1 MLWPDNESK
10 VDLLNYQSIS
20 NAIVKL
26 LSDQQR
32 LPVSIGIHGD
42 WGAGKSTVLSMI
54 ENSYREDEKTVC
66 VRFNSWLYQGLEDAQ
81 TALMQQITTD
91 LIKNRSA
98 IEGFKESADSFLKRV
113 DWFKTA
119 KTVANWGITAFTGI
133 PTPGTM
139 QDLSTAIDTLT
150 AKAGS
155 LNQEDITKELA
166 ELKGCIGSPKN
177 KRVVTEIT
185 EFREEY
191 EKLLKAADI
200 DRLVILVD
208 DLDRCLPDTAIAT
221 MEAMKLFLFMPNTA
235 FIVAAD
241 ETMIEYSVRRHF
253 PNLSEEVGGMAY
265 TRNYLEK
272 LIQIPFRIP
281 ALNEN
286 ETSIY
291 LALLIAES
299 LCRQDSNEFNRVL
312 DHARS
317 ILKEPWAKGS
327 ITIEQFESL
336 TEKSLLEEEK
346 ELFFMA
352 SQIAP
357 ALNLGTKGN
366 PRQIKRFLNAFMTRL
381 LVAESAGYKDA
392 IKENVLIKLML
403 LERFNPNAYEILRLD
418 SLSNPEGKPHSLK
431 ALEEPDSL
439 ETQEGSNAAVPATQK
454 LLFDVEKDDWLGNW
468 VKIEPAL
475 SDIKLSPYFFL
486 TREKVKFIGLVQS
499 SELIERALKLLSG
512 EALVVAGAQST
523 VEQLSSDD
531 ADKLMD
537 LLITKIQS
545 TSGGFKVP
553 EYYHGAILLCKCFK
567 DLQLKLLK
575 GITEIPERKIGTW
588 AVSGWERAELTEEAS
603 KELKELLKDWCESEN
618 KTLAATAKQRLKKDK

>member
-1 MLWPDNESK
+1 MLWPDNESN

-26 LSDQQR
+26 LSDQNR

-54 ENSYREDEKTVC
+54 EDSYSGDDKTVC

-81 TALMQQITTD
+81 TALMQKITND
-91 LIKNRSA
+91 LVKNRSA
-98 IEGFKESADSFLKRV
+98 IEGFKEAADSFLKRV
-113 DWFKTA
+113 DWLKAA
-119 KTVANWGITAFTGI
+119 KKVANWGVTAVTGI
-133 PTPGTM
+133 PTPGSV
-139 QDLSTAIDTLT
+139 QDLSNAIDALVT
-150 AKAGS
+150 KAGS
-155 LNQEDITKELA
+155 LNQDDIKSGLG
-166 ELKGCIGSPKN
+166 ELKTYIGSAEK

-191 EKLLKAADI
+191 NKLLKAAKI

-221 MEAMKLFLFMPNTA
+221 MEAMKLFLFMPKTA
-235 FIVAAD
+235 FIIAAD

-253 PNLSEEVGGMAY
+253 PNLSEEVGGIAY

-286 ETSIY
+286 ETSVY
-291 LALLIAES
+291 LSLLASQSICNDGS
-299 LCRQDSNEFNRVL
+299 DEFKCVL
-312 DHARS
+312 EHAQTM
-317 ILKEPWAKGS
+317 LKEPWTKAS
-327 ITIEQFESL
+327 ISIEQFEEWTGKKLSG
-336 TEKSLLEEEK
+336 EEK

-357 ALNLGTKGN
+357 ALNQGTKGN

-403 LERFNPNAYEILRLD
+403 LERFNPNAYEVLRLD
-418 SLSNPEGKPHSLK
+418 CLSNPEGKPHSLK
-431 ALEEPDSL
+431 TLEDAGDNEAEHL
-439 ETQEGSNAAVPATQK
+439 AVPSNQK
-454 LLFDVEKDDWLGNW
+454 PVFDVEKDDWLGNW
-468 VKIEPAL
+468 VSIEPQL
-475 SDIKLSPYFFL
+475 SDVKLTPYFFL
-486 TREKVKFIGLVQS
+486 TREKVKFIGFSQGN
-499 SELIERALKLLSG
+499 ELIERAIKLLSG
-512 EALVVAGAQST
+512 DALVVASAQAT
-523 VEQLSSDD
+523 IEQLSPDD

-537 LLITKIQS
+537 FLVTKIQS
-545 TSGGFKVP
+545 SASATQTPDF
-553 EYYHGAILLCKCFK
+553 YHGAHLLSKCFK
-567 DLQLKLLK
+567 EHQSKLLK
-575 GITEIPERKIGTW
+575 GLVAIPENRIGAW
-588 AVSGWERAELTEEAS
+588 AVSGWERVELGDDAK
-603 KELKELLKDWCESEN
+603 KELHELLKDWSESEN
-618 KTLAATAKQRLKKDK
+618 KILAVTAKQQLKRDK

>member
-1 MLWPDNESK
+1 MLWPDNESN

-26 LSDQQR
+26 LSDQNR

-54 ENSYREDEKTVC
+54 EDSYSGDDKTVC

-81 TALMQQITTD
+81 TALMQKITNE
-91 LIKNRSA
+91 LVKNRSA
-98 IEGFKESADSFLKRV
+98 IEGFKEAADSFLKRV
-113 DWFKTA
+113 DWLKAA
-119 KTVANWGITAFTGI
+119 KKVANWGVTAVTGI
-133 PTPGTM
+133 PTPGSV
-139 QDLSTAIDTLT
+139 QDLSNAIDALVT
-150 AKAGS
+150 KAGS
-155 LNQEDITKELA
+155 LNQDDIKSGLD
-166 ELKGCIGSPKN
+166 ELKTYIGSAEK

-191 EKLLKAADI
+191 NKLLKAAQI

-221 MEAMKLFLFMPNTA
+221 MEAMKLFLFMPKTA
-235 FIVAAD
+235 FIIAAD

-253 PNLSEEVGGMAY
+253 PNLSEEVGGIAY

-286 ETSIY
+286 ETSVY
-291 LALLIAES
+291 LSLLASQSICNDGS
-299 LCRQDSNEFNRVL
+299 DEFKCVL
-312 DHARS
+312 EHAQTM
-317 ILKEPWAKGS
+317 LKEPWTKAS
-327 ITIEQFESL
+327 ISIEQFEEWTGKKLSG
-336 TEKSLLEEEK
+336 EGK

-357 ALNLGTKGN
+357 ALNQGTKGN

-403 LERFNPNAYEILRLD
+403 LERFNPNAYEVLRLD
-418 SLSNPEGKPHSLK
+418 CLSNPEGKPHSLK
-431 ALEEPDSL
+431 TLEDGGDNEAEHL
-439 ETQEGSNAAVPATQK
+439 EVPSNQK
-454 LLFDVEKDDWLGNW
+454 PVFDVEKDDWLGNW
-468 VKIEPAL
+468 VSIEPQL
-475 SDIKLSPYFFL
+475 SDVKLTPYFFL
-486 TREKVKFIGLVQS
+486 TREKVKFIGFSQGN
-499 SELIERALKLLSG
+499 ELIERAIKLLSG
-512 EALVVAGAQST
+512 DALVVASAQAT
-523 VEQLSSDD
+523 IEQLSPDD

-537 LLITKIQS
+537 FLVTKIQS
-545 TSGGFKVP
+545 SASATQTPDF
-553 EYYHGAILLCKCFK
+553 YHGAHLLSKCFK
-567 DLQLKLLK
+567 EHQSKLLK
-575 GITEIPERKIGTW
+575 GLVAIPENRIGAW
-588 AVSGWERAELTEEAS
+588 AVSGWERVELGDDAK
-603 KELKELLKDWCESEN
+603 KELHELLKDWSESEN
-618 KTLAATAKQRLKKDK
+618 KILAATAKQQLKRDK

>member
-1 MLWPDNESK
+1 MLWPDNESN

-26 LSDQQR
+26 LSDQNR

-54 ENSYREDEKTVC
+54 EDSYSGDDKTVC

-81 TALMQQITTD
+81 TALMQKITND
-91 LIKNRSA
+91 LVKNRSA
-98 IEGFKESADSFLKRV
+98 IEGFKEAADSFLKRV
-113 DWFKTA
+113 DWLKAA
-119 KTVANWGITAFTGI
+119 KKVANWGVTAVTGI
-133 PTPGTM
+133 PTPGSV
-139 QDLSTAIDTLT
+139 QDLSNAIDALVT
-150 AKAGS
+150 KAGS
-155 LNQEDITKELA
+155 LNQDDIKNGLG
-166 ELKGCIGSPKN
+166 ELKTYIGSAEK

-191 EKLLKAADI
+191 NKLLKAAQI

-221 MEAMKLFLFMPNTA
+221 MEAMKLFLFMPKTA
-235 FIVAAD
+235 FIIAAD

-253 PNLSEEVGGMAY
+253 PNLSEEVGGIAY

-286 ETSIY
+286 ETSVY
-291 LALLIAES
+291 LSLLASQSICNDGS
-299 LCRQDSNEFNRVL
+299 DEFKCVL
-312 DHARS
+312 EHAQTM
-317 ILKEPWAKGS
+317 LKEPWTKAS
-327 ITIEQFESL
+327 ISIEQFEEWTGKKLSG
-336 TEKSLLEEEK
+336 EEK

-357 ALNLGTKGN
+357 ALNQGTKGN

-403 LERFNPNAYEILRLD
+403 LERFNPNAYEVLRLD
-418 SLSNPEGKPHSLK
+418 CLSNPEGKPHSLK
-431 ALEEPDSL
+431 TLEDAGDNEAEHLAVS
-439 ETQEGSNAAVPATQK
+439 SNQK
-454 LLFDVEKDDWLGNW
+454 PVFDVEKDDWLGNW
-468 VKIEPAL
+468 VSIEPQL
-475 SDIKLSPYFFL
+475 SDVKLTPYFFL
-486 TREKVKFIGLVQS
+486 TREKVKFIGFSQGN
-499 SELIERALKLLSG
+499 ELIERAIKLLSG
-512 EALVVAGAQST
+512 DALVVASAQAT
-523 VEQLSSDD
+523 IEQLSPDD

-537 LLITKIQS
+537 FLVTKIQS
-545 TSGGFKVP
+545 SASATQTPDF
-553 EYYHGAILLCKCFK
+553 YHGALLLSKCFK
-567 DLQLKLLK
+567 ELQSKLLK
-575 GITEIPERKIGTW
+575 GLVAIPENRIGAW
-588 AVSGWERAELTEEAS
+588 AVSGWERVELGDDAK
-603 KELKELLKDWCESEN
+603 KELHELLKDWSESEN
-618 KTLAATAKQRLKKDK
+618 KILARTSKQQLKRDK

>member
-1 MLWPDNESK
+1 MLWPDNESN

-26 LSDQQR
+26 LSDQNR

-54 ENSYREDEKTVC
+54 EDSYSGDDKTVC

-81 TALMQQITTD
+81 TALMQKITTD
-91 LIKNRSA
+91 LVKNRSA
-98 IEGFKESADSFLKRV
+98 IEGFKEAADSFLKRV
-113 DWFKTA
+113 DWLKAA
-119 KTVANWGITAFTGI
+119 KKVANWGVTAVTGI
-133 PTPGTM
+133 PTPGSV
-139 QDLSTAIDTLT
+139 QDLSNAIDALVT
-150 AKAGS
+150 KAGS
-155 LNQEDITKELA
+155 LNQDDIKSGLD
-166 ELKGCIGSPKN
+166 ELKTYIGSAEK

-191 EKLLKAADI
+191 NKLLKAAKI

-221 MEAMKLFLFMPNTA
+221 MEAMKLFLFMPKTA
-235 FIVAAD
+235 FIIAAD

-253 PNLSEEVGGMAY
+253 PNLSEEVGGIAY

-286 ETSIY
+286 ETSVY
-291 LALLIAES
+291 LSLLASQSICNDGS
-299 LCRQDSNEFNRVL
+299 DEFKCVL
-312 DHARS
+312 EHAQTM
-317 ILKEPWAKGS
+317 LKEPWTKAS
-327 ITIEQFESL
+327 ISIEQFEEWTGKKLSG
-336 TEKSLLEEEK
+336 KEK

-357 ALNLGTKGN
+357 ALNQGTKGN

-403 LERFNPNAYEILRLD
+403 LERFNPNAYEVLRLD
-418 SLSNPEGKPHSLK
+418 CLSNPEGKPHSLK
-431 ALEEPDSL
+431 TLEDAGDNEAEHLAVS
-439 ETQEGSNAAVPATQK
+439 SNQK
-454 LLFDVEKDDWLGNW
+454 PVFDVEKDDWLGNW
-468 VKIEPAL
+468 VSIEPQL
-475 SDIKLSPYFFL
+475 SDVKLTPYFFL
-486 TREKVKFIGLVQS
+486 TREKVKFIGFSQGN
-499 SELIERALKLLSG
+499 ELIERAIKLLSG
-512 EALVVAGAQST
+512 DALVVASAQAT
-523 VEQLSSDD
+523 IEQLSPDD

-537 LLITKIQS
+537 FLVTKIQS
-545 TSGGFKVP
+545 SASVTQTPDF
-553 EYYHGAILLCKCFK
+553 YHGALLLSKCFK
-567 DLQLKLLK
+567 ELQSKLLK
-575 GITEIPERKIGTW
+575 GLVAIPENRIGAW
-588 AVSGWERAELTEEAS
+588 AVSGWERVELGDDAK
-603 KELKELLKDWCESEN
+603 KELHELLKDWSESEN
-618 KTLAATAKQRLKKDK
+618 KILARTSKQQLKRDK

>member
-1 MLWPDNESK
+1 MLWPDNESN

-26 LSDQQR
+26 LSDQNR

-54 ENSYREDEKTVC
+54 EDSYSGDDKTVC

-81 TALMQQITTD
+81 TALMQKITND
-91 LIKNRSA
+91 LVKSRSA
-98 IEGFKESADSFLKRV
+98 IEGFKEAADSFLKRV
-113 DWFKTA
+113 DWLKAA
-119 KTVANWGITAFTGI
+119 KKVANWGVTTVTGI
-133 PTPGTM
+133 PTPGSV
-139 QDLSTAIDTLT
+139 QDLSNAIDALVT
-150 AKAGS
+150 KAGS
-155 LNQEDITKELA
+155 LNQDDIKSGLG
-166 ELKGCIGSPKN
+166 ELKTYIGSAEK

-191 EKLLKAADI
+191 NKLLKAAKI

-221 MEAMKLFLFMPNTA
+221 MEAMKLFLFMPKTA
-235 FIVAAD
+235 FIIAAD

-253 PNLSEEVGGMAY
+253 PNLSEEVGGIAY

-286 ETSIY
+286 ETSVY
-291 LALLIAES
+291 LSLLASQSICNDGS
-299 LCRQDSNEFNRVL
+299 DEFKCVL
-312 DHARS
+312 EHAQTM
-317 ILKEPWAKGS
+317 LKEPWTKAS
-327 ITIEQFESL
+327 ISIEQFEEWTGKKLSG
-336 TEKSLLEEEK
+336 EEK

-357 ALNLGTKGN
+357 ALNQGTKGN

-403 LERFNPNAYEILRLD
+403 LERFNPNAYEVLRLD
-418 SLSNPEGKPHSLK
+418 CLSNPEGKPHSLK
-431 ALEEPDSL
+431 TLEDAGDNEAEHL
-439 ETQEGSNAAVPATQK
+439 AVPSNQK
-454 LLFDVEKDDWLGNW
+454 PVFDVEKDDWLGNW
-468 VKIEPAL
+468 VSIEPQL
-475 SDIKLSPYFFL
+475 SDVKLTPYFFL
-486 TREKVKFIGLVQS
+486 TREKVKFIGFSQGN
-499 SELIERALKLLSG
+499 ELIERAIKLLSG
-512 EALVVAGAQST
+512 DALVVASAQAT
-523 VEQLSSDD
+523 IEQLSPDD

-537 LLITKIQS
+537 FLVTKIQS
-545 TSGGFKVP
+545 SASATQTPDF
-553 EYYHGAILLCKCFK
+553 YHGAHLLSKCFK
-567 DLQLKLLK
+567 EHQSKLLK
-575 GITEIPERKIGTW
+575 GLVAIPENRIGAW
-588 AVSGWERAELTEEAS
+588 AVSGWERVELGDDAK
-603 KELKELLKDWCESEN
+603 KELHELLKDWSESEN
-618 KTLAATAKQRLKKDK
+618 KILAATAKQQLKRDK

>member
-1 MLWPDNESK
+1 MLWPDNESN

-26 LSDQQR
+26 LSDQNR

-54 ENSYREDEKTVC
+54 EDSYSGDDKTVC

-81 TALMQQITTD
+81 TALMQKITND
-91 LIKNRSA
+91 LVKNRSA
-98 IEGFKESADSFLKRV
+98 IEGFKEAADSFLKRV
-113 DWFKTA
+113 DWLKAA
-119 KTVANWGITAFTGI
+119 KKVANWGVTAVTGI
-133 PTPGTM
+133 PTPGSV
-139 QDLSTAIDTLT
+139 QDLSNAIDALVT
-150 AKAGS
+150 KAGS
-155 LNQEDITKELA
+155 LNQDDIKNGLG
-166 ELKGCIGSPKN
+166 ELKTYIGSAEK

-191 EKLLKAADI
+191 NKLLKAAQI

-221 MEAMKLFLFMPNTA
+221 MEAMKLFLFMPKTA
-235 FIVAAD
+235 FIIAAD

-253 PNLSEEVGGMAY
+253 PNLSEEVGGIAY

-286 ETSIY
+286 ETSVY
-291 LALLIAES
+291 LSLLASQSICNDGS
-299 LCRQDSNEFNRVL
+299 DEFKCVL
-312 DHARS
+312 EHAQTM
-317 ILKEPWAKGS
+317 LKEPWTKAS
-327 ITIEQFESL
+327 ISIEQFEEWTGKKLSG
-336 TEKSLLEEEK
+336 EEK

-357 ALNLGTKGN
+357 ALNQGTKGN

-403 LERFNPNAYEILRLD
+403 LERFNPNAYEVLRLD
-418 SLSNPEGKPHSLK
+418 CLSNPEGKPHSLK
-431 ALEEPDSL
+431 TLEDAGDNEAENLVVP
-439 ETQEGSNAAVPATQK
+439 SNQK
-454 LLFDVEKDDWLGNW
+454 PVFDVEKDDWLGNW
-468 VKIEPAL
+468 VSIEPQL
-475 SDIKLSPYFFL
+475 SDVKLTPYFFL
-486 TREKVKFIGLVQS
+486 TREKVKFIGFSQGN
-499 SELIERALKLLSG
+499 ELIERAIKLLSG
-512 EALVVAGAQST
+512 DALVVTGAQAT

-537 LLITKIQS
+537 LLVTKIQNS
-545 TSGGFKVP
+545 ASATQIPDF
-553 EYYHGAILLCKCFK
+553 YYGALLLSKCFK
-567 DLQLKLLK
+567 ELQSKLLK
-575 GITEIPERKIGTW
+575 GLVAIPENRIGTW
-588 AVSGWERAELTEEAS
+588 AVSGWERAELGDDAR
-603 KELKELLKDWCESEN
+603 KELHELLKDWSESEN
-618 KTLAATAKQRLKKDK
+618 KILAATAKQQLKRDK